1 MLLMAGS
8 VAASENATDSRLD
21 EVQRR
26 GARVMPFS
34 LEQTTHIFTKT
45 DKGGIQQVIAKE
57 NADADQ
63 IGLIRSHLA
72 KISRQFA
79 QGDFSDPAKIHG
91 DDMPGL
97 AALREAEPGRIR
109 IEYEGLKN
117 GGQIV
122 YSADDPGLIGDSPM
136 VRCSVERPRSPCSP
150 KPYPWPGARSMICN
164 FPTLGRPQRESEAEY

>member
-1 MLLMAGS
+1 MRNLLLLMLLMAGS

-26 GARVMPFS
+26 GAQVMPFS

-79 QGDFSDPAKIHG
+79 QGDFSDPEKIHG
-91 DDMPGL
+91 VEMPGL
-97 AALREAEPGRIR
+97 AAMKGAKP
-109 IEYEGLKN
+109 
-117 GGQIV
+117 GQITIGYKELSNGAQID
-122 YSADDPGLIGDSPM
+122 YSTEVPGLIEAIHQWFDAQLSDHARHA
-136 VRCSVERPRSPCSP
+136 V
-150 KPYPWPGARSMICN
+150 PGH
-164 FPTLGRPQRESEAEY
+164 GH